1 MKKIIKYLRK
11 IIPHNSPLRLWYTRI
26 IQLIAYIN
34 KPVDVSN
41 IKLIGVTGTDGKTT
55 TVEMIA
61 HILRVNGIKYISSS
75 SLEIKKNGVKLE
87 ASKRTTPSL
96 FTLKRLLKQASLE
109 NIDIVI
115 IEVSSHALAQW
126 RVLGVKFDATILTN
140 LTHEHLNFHKTIE
153 RYAAAKKLLFTKHLK
168 KDGVAILNK
177 DDTYGSKW
185 LNELNCTTI
194 PYMQPEASTSAR
206 GVSFVYNNKHYS
218 MPMLG
223 TYNTA
228 NALAAALAVA
238 SQVSN
243 IDVKSAL
250 SSMSTFTGI
259 SGRMQIIPIPKST
272 TKPDLIVIVDFALTQ
287 KAMASTL
294 STARELAG
302 EASKV
307 FVVFGATGGQHDT
320 SVRSGL
326 TEAVSAGA
334 DVAIVTDDEP
344 YDSNPAN
351 IRSKLVKFIEDA
363 NKKYN
368 NVTVVHNVADRRV
381 AIQQALSDAEYR
393 DVVVV
398 SGMGHYTSRTVN
410 GEELPWN
417 DAQVITEELAKL

>member
-1 MKKIIKYLRK
+1 
-11 IIPHNSPLRLWYTRI
+11 
-26 IQLIAYIN
+26 
-34 KPVDVSN
+34 
-41 IKLIGVTGTDGKTT
+41 
-55 TVEMIA
+55 
-61 HILRVNGIKYISSS
+61 
-75 SLEIKKNGVKLE
+75 
-87 ASKRTTPSL
+87 
-96 FTLKRLLKQASLE
+96 
-109 NIDIVI
+109 
-115 IEVSSHALAQW
+115 
-126 RVLGVKFDATILTN
+126 
-140 LTHEHLNFHKTIE
+140 
-153 RYAAAKKLLFTKHLK
+153 
-168 KDGVAILNK
+168 
-177 DDTYGSKW
+177 
-185 LNELNCTTI
+185 
-194 PYMQPEASTSAR
+194 
-206 GVSFVYNNKHYS
+206 